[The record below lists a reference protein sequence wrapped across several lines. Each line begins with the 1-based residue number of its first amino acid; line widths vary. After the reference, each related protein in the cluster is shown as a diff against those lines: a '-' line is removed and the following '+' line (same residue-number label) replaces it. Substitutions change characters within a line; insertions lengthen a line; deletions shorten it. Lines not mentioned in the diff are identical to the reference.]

1 MRGYDNTK
9 ENTFIMYFD
18 ANNLYGWVMTQCL
31 PYGSFKWMTKK
42 EINDFNLGLI
52 GENGYILEVG
62 LEYPSELHDLH
73 NDYSLFYDVTNKKVA
88 GKMKDEISGKVFS
101 EFIGLKSKMYSLISV
116 DDKEKMRAKGVNEK
130 LKHSEFVDVLFN
142 KKVIRH
148 NMKRLQSKLHRL
160 GTYDV
165 FKVSL
170 SCFDDKRYVL
180 DDGINTL
187 AYFHKDNG
195 SIHVCQSLLMII
207 NYYW

>member
-1 MRGYDNTK
+1 
-9 ENTFIMYFD
+9 
-18 ANNLYGWVMTQCL
+18 
-31 PYGSFKWMTKK
+31 
-42 EINDFNLGLI
+42 
-52 GENGYILEVG
+52 
-62 LEYPSELHDLH
+62 
-73 NDYSLFYDVTNKKVA
+73 
-88 GKMKDEISGKVFS
+88 
-101 EFIGLKSKMYSLISV
+101 
-116 DDKEKMRAKGVNEK
+116 MRAKGVNKK
-130 LKHSEFVDVLFN
+130 LKHSEFVDILFN

-187 AYFHKDNG
+187 AFFHKDNG
-195 SIHVCQSLLMII
+195 SIHGCQSLLMII